1 MRGSPRGRISGDF
14 CDFPSLIT
22 RGRCLFQIMICRTV
36 RGGERKTPS
45 TTSWSPSLKDG
56 GFRYHRF
63 GYIKYKIIQC
73 FQGICG
79 IFLSAVG
86 GTNKPPSPREGDRL
100 RWMRRSLFRRVKPFR
115 KSLQKPCYLR
125 VCDLLIR
132 LVFDDPPSPLG
143 KANYPPQTV
152 R

>member
-1 MRGSPRGRISGDF
+1 
-14 CDFPSLIT
+14 
-22 RGRCLFQIMICRTV
+22 MICRTV

-45 TTSWSPSLKDG
+45 THSYAKRYCRSPSLKDG

-86 GTNKPPSPREGDRL
+86 GTNKPPSRGRGTAGGG
-100 RWMRRSLFRRVKPFR
+100 RSLVPLTRR
-115 KSLQKPCYLR
+115 
-125 VCDLLIR
+125 
-132 LVFDDPPSPLG
+132 
-143 KANYPPQTV
+143 
-152 R
+152 